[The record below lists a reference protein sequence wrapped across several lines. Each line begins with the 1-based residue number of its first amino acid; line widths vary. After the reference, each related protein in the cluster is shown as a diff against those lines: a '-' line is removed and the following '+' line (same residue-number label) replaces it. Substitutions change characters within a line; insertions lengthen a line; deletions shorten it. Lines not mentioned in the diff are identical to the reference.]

1 MYPKYLRSFL
11 KESTACLFQQSLV
24 ILQWWRVPIKTL
36 AYFFLHL
43 KWAWVYNKYYGSS
56 NGCFILHLEWS
67 VGLIFQTLLL
77 PLTYMCSISQT
88 ISIFSGDNLFTSLG
102 YVMQNLKTKH
112 NNHILISVLKF
123 GFVLFVSTKFS
134 QISC

>member
-1 MYPKYLRSFL
+1 
-11 KESTACLFQQSLV
+11 
-24 ILQWWRVPIKTL
+24 
-36 AYFFLHL
+36 
-43 KWAWVYNKYYGSS
+43 
-56 NGCFILHLEWS
+56 
-67 VGLIFQTLLL
+67 
-77 PLTYMCSISQT
+77 MCSISQT
-88 ISIFSGDNLFTSLG
+88 ISIFSADNFFTSLG